1 MIFHDTFYSS
11 AKGPSI
17 NILLLL
23 LFLSWSCIFFVF
35 VCLFIFTVF
44 FFFRWEG
51 GGGGGGQQLKLS
63 GYPLAIPREPAP
75 FAENGGKIAETDVR
89 RP

>member
-1 MIFHDTFYSS
+1 MTRFTPQPKVLVLIFCCCCCFCLGLVY
-11 AKGPSI
+11 
-17 NILLLL
+17 
-23 LFLSWSCIFFVF
+23 FFVF

-44 FFFRWEG
+44 FFFG
-51 GGGGGGQQLKLS
+51 GGWGGGRVGQQLKLS
-63 GYPLAIPREPAP
+63 GYPLAIPREPAS

>member
-1 MIFHDTFYSS
+1 MTRFTPQPKVLVLIFCCCCCFCLGLVY
-11 AKGPSI
+11 
-17 NILLLL
+17 
-23 LFLSWSCIFFVF
+23 FFVF

-44 FFFRWEG
+44 FFSVG
-51 GGGGGGQQLKLS
+51 GRGGQQLKLS

>member
-1 MIFHDTFYSS
+1 M
-11 AKGPSI
+11 
-17 NILLLL
+17 
-23 LFLSWSCIFFVF
+23 
-35 VCLFIFTVF
+35 
-44 FFFRWEG
+44 
-51 GGGGGGQQLKLS
+51 KLS

>member
-1 MIFHDTFYSS
+1 MTRFTPQPKVLVLIFCCCCCFCLGLVY
-11 AKGPSI
+11 
-17 NILLLL
+17 
-23 LFLSWSCIFFVF
+23 FFVF

-44 FFFRWEG
+44 FFSVG
-51 GGGGGGQQLKLS
+51 GGARGGQQLKLS

>member
-23 LFLSWSCIFFVF
+23 LLFLSWSCIFFCI
-35 VCLFIFTVF
+35 CLFVYFYCIF
-44 FFFRWEG
+44 FFG
-51 GGGGGGQQLKLS
+51 GGGGRGGQQLKLS

>member
-23 LFLSWSCIFFVF
+23 LFLSWSCIFFCI
-35 VCLFIFTVF
+35 CLFVYFYCIFFSV
-44 FFFRWEG
+44 G
-51 GGGGGGQQLKLS
+51 GGGGRGGQQLKLS

>member
-11 AKGPSI
+11 VKGPSI
-17 NILLLL
+17 NVLLLL
-23 LFLSWSCIFFVF
+23 LFLSWSCIFFLYLF
-35 VCLFIFTVF
+35 VCLFLLYF
-44 FFFRWEG
+44 FSVG
-51 GGGGGGQQLKLS
+51 GGGGRGGQQLKLS

>member
-1 MIFHDTFYSS
+1 MTRFTPQPKVLVLIFCCCCCFCLGLVY
-11 AKGPSI
+11 
-17 NILLLL
+17 
-23 LFLSWSCIFFVF
+23 FFVF

-44 FFFRWEG
+44 FFSVG
-51 GGGGGGQQLKLS
+51 GVGGRGGQQLKLS